1 MELSSRLSSTRL
13 SAPIYRLK
21 HQAKVLSRT
30 EDIPLH
36 EALDRIAS
44 QEGFSQWSL
53 LAAQASVAAPVK
65 EVLKQLK
72 NGDLLLVG
80 ARPGQGKTSF
90 ALELAIES
98 MKHGNQAIFF
108 TLEYNPTEF
117 LKLFKSI
124 GEDPENFKDNFT
136 FDTSDTINADHI
148 ISQLT
153 NKPAGTIAVIDYL
166 QLLDQKRE
174 NPELEVQVRAL
185 KDFAKKHSHI
195 IVFISQIDRS
205 YDVSANTC
213 PTLED
218 VRLPNPLDL
227 TLFDKS
233 CFIHDGE
240 IQVSD
245 IS

>member
-1 MELSSRLSSTRL
+1 MRQPAKLSARL

-21 HQAKVLSRT
+21 RQAKVLSRT
-30 EDIPLH
+30 ENIPLH
-36 EALDRIAS
+36 EALDRIAM

-53 LAAQASVAAPVK
+53 LAAQTSMAAPVK
-65 EVLKQLK
+65 ELLKQLN

-90 ALELAIES
+90 ALELAIHS
-98 MKHGNQAIFF
+98 MKHGTQALFF

-117 LKLFKSI
+117 LNLFKSL
-124 GEDPENFKDNFT
+124 GENPENFKDTFT
-136 FDTSDTINADHI
+136 FDSSDAINADYI
-148 ISQLT
+148 TSQLS

-166 QLLDQKRE
+166 QLLDQKRD
-174 NPELEVQVRAL
+174 NPELEVQVRTL
-185 KDFAKKHSHI
+185 KDFAKKHEHI

-205 YDVSANTC
+205 YDASTNNL

-227 TLFDKS
+227 TLFDKA

-240 IQVSD
+240 IHISD

>member
-1 MELSSRLSSTRL
+1 MRQPAKL

-21 HQAKVLSRT
+21 RQAKVLSRT
-30 EDIPLH
+30 ENIPLH
-36 EALDRIAS
+36 EALDRIAM

-65 EVLKQLK
+65 ELLKQLD

-98 MKHGNQAIFF
+98 MKHGNQALFF
-108 TLEYNPTEF
+108 TLEYNPTAF

-124 GEDPENFKDNFT
+124 GEDPEAFKDTLT
-136 FDTSDTINADHI
+136 FDASDTINANYI
-148 ISQLT
+148 TSKLSV
-153 NKPAGTIAVIDYL
+153 KPAGTIAVIDYL

-174 NPELEVQVRAL
+174 NPELEVQIRAL
-185 KDFAKKHSHI
+185 KDFAEKHNHI

-205 YDVSANTC
+205 YDASTNHP

-227 TLFDKS
+227 TLFDKA
-233 CFIHDGE
+233 CFIHDGK